1 MTQKIKE
8 KLFTIDN
15 LPNKYEKRVFIGG
28 NYKNI
33 ALLREVY
40 KFVEQNKFQ
49 PILVADFTIPEEKE
63 NEIALFLLK
72 NCKFAIFEMS
82 TSSSG
87 GELMELERTKDYKN
101 ITLVLYQIIYSDLEA
116 DVPRM
121 IKSLKKIKNNLEIWA
136 YPNLRELKNTISQW
150 LEKNVAAS
158 NF

>member
-1 MTQKIKE
+1 MSQKIKE

-15 LPNKYEKRVFIGG
+15 LPSKYEKRVFIGG

-63 NEIALFLLK
+63 NEIALFLLQS
-72 NCKFAIFEMS
+72 CKFAIFEMS
-82 TSSSG
+82 TLGSG

-101 ITLVLYQIIYSDLEA
+101 ITLVLYQIIYADLEP

-136 YPNLRELKNTISQW
+136 YPNLDELKNTISKW
-150 LEKNVAAS
+150 LEKDGSAS